1 MSEPRNG
8 SNSGFT
14 APNPGVVMDV
24 QETNATYL
32 LPAEGQVPKGYK
44 QTEVGVIPEDWGI
57 AKFRDVTR
65 VITCGLAA
73 TPIYVEE
80 QFGQP
85 FLSAQNVRNGKV
97 VYDNH
102 RYISNELFTQIT
114 KHNKPECGDIL
125 YTRVGAGIGEA
136 AVIPDN
142 YAFGIYVSLT
152 LIKIASTKANSY
164 FISHLLN
171 SDRYRFLA
179 KNGQF
184 AGGGVQNLNVEVV
197 REFDIPIPTLPEQ
210 EAIAEALSDADALIE
225 ALEQLVAKKRQLKQG
240 AMQELLTGKRR
251 LPGFSGE
258 WEIKPLGEIGES
270 IIGLTYSPNDVRAD
284 GVLVLRSSNVQE
296 GALSF
301 QDNIYVEL
309 EISERIMVRAGDIL
323 ICVRNG
329 SRDLIGKCA
338 KIDDRCKG
346 MTFGAFMS
354 VFRTP
359 FHNFVFHQFQ
369 SNVIK
374 RQINEH
380 LGATINQITNKSLN
394 SFQIPFPKD
403 ETEQTAIAQILTD
416 MDAEITELESK
427 LTKARAVKQGMMQQ
441 LLTGRIRLL

>member
-1 MSEPRNG
+1 
-8 SNSGFT
+8 
-14 APNPGVVMDV
+14 
-24 QETNATYL
+24 
-32 LPAEGQVPKGYK
+32 
-44 QTEVGVIPEDWGI
+44 
-57 AKFRDVTR
+57 
-65 VITCGLAA
+65 
-73 TPIYVEE
+73 
-80 QFGQP
+80 
-85 FLSAQNVRNGKV
+85 
-97 VYDNH
+97 
-102 RYISNELFTQIT
+102 
-114 KHNKPECGDIL
+114 
-125 YTRVGAGIGEA
+125 
-136 AVIPDN
+136 
-142 YAFGIYVSLT
+142 
-152 LIKIASTKANSY
+152 
-164 FISHLLN
+164 
-171 SDRYRFLA
+171 LA